1 MVEDRSLLL
10 VHAHPDDESIVT
22 GATMAKY
29 VAEGAHVTLVTC
41 TRGEEG
47 EIVDP
52 ALAHLTPGESLAAHR
67 MEELAIACAALGVRD
82 HRYLGGPGR
91 FRDSGMMGTP
101 PNDASNSFWRADL
114 DEAAQLLVEIIH
126 EVRPQVVIT
135 YDEVG
140 AYGHPDHI
148 KAHQVTVA
156 ALERAVVPVAKLYYT
171 ATPKSVLAKGLAHL
185 RERADEIAFELPAS
199 VEDYP
204 FGVPDEL
211 VTTRVD
217 GREHYPAK
225 MAALRAHR
233 SQISV
238 DGPFFALAD
247 DVGQE
252 AFGFEHFRIAR
263 GKVGDDSGPNGWEQE
278 LFAGVGG

>member
-1 MVEDRSLLL
+1 MAERRLLL

-29 VAEGAHVTLVTC
+29 AAEGAHVTLVTC

-47 EIVDP
+47 EIVDSE
-52 ALAHLTPGESLAAHR
+52 LGHLVPGESLATHR

-82 HRYLGGPGR
+82 HRYLGGAGR

-101 PNDASNSFWRADL
+101 PNDVPNSFWRADL
-114 DEAAQLLVEIIH
+114 DEAAELLVEIIR

-135 YDEVG
+135 YDERG
-140 AYGHPDHI
+140 DYGHPDHI

-156 ALERAVVPVAKLYYT
+156 ALDRAEVPVAKLYYT
-171 ATPKSVLAKGLAHL
+171 ATPKSVLAKGLEHL
-185 RERADEIAFELPAS
+185 REKRDDLNFELPDS
-199 VEDYP
+199 VDDYP
-204 FGVPDEL
+204 FGVPDEM
-211 VTTRVD
+211 VTTRID
-217 GREHYPAK
+217 AREYYSAK
-225 MAALRAHR
+225 MAALRAHS

-247 DVGQE
+247 DVGLE
-252 AFGFEHFRIAR
+252 AWGFEHFRIAR
-263 GKVGDDSGPNGWEQE
+263 GKVGDRSGPHGWEQE
-278 LFAGVGG
+278 LFAGVDG